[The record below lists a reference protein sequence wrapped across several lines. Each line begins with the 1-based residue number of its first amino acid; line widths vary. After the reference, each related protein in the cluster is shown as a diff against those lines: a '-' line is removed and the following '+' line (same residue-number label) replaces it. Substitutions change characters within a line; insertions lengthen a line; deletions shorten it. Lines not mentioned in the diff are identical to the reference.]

1 MIKDVLASK
10 SQAETID
17 QPRRRFFGSK
27 PWSMSTVWA

>member
-1 MIKDVLASK
+1 MTKDVLASK

-27 PWSMSTVWA
+27 P